1 MSTSYVCCM
10 HPGHMVAGK
19 SSCHLSETSYV
30 WQLSNTG
37 PSLLPLSCGVVCH
50 NVSNNHIFL
59 VSTSGPPTRG
69 KDRGR
74 RFFPG
79 PLAAKT
85 TTDGWIISPEH
96 RTART
101 CRRTVPTPRE
111 AVGWFSRWIYRGP
124 GRRTTPKAGPRRW
137 SFQKDSPRSAD
148 DSPPPPATADGV
160 VACDAVLAA
169 LATWP
174 AGSGLAMHAWRGDV
188 YVPSPASSTYI
199 YSPMSCVTVAG
210 QYVRCP
216 QHGNMADPSRVI
228 ASFAHGYASSTIRY
242 RQLLRL
248 HAC

>member
-85 TTDGWIISPEH
+85 TTDGWIISPEQS
-96 RTART
+96 TART
-101 CRRTVPTPRE
+101 SSYSPPL
-111 AVGWFSRWIYRGP
+111 P
-124 GRRTTPKAGPRRW
+124 GRRWGGLAGGYIEVRGAGPRR
-137 SFQKDSPRSAD
+137 KLGR
-148 DSPPPPATADGV
+148 
-160 VACDAVLAA
+160 AV
-169 LATWP
+169 
-174 AGSGLAMHAWRGDV
+174 G
-188 YVPSPASSTYI
+188 ASRKIHQDRLMTLLLL
-199 YSPMSCVTVAG
+199 
-210 QYVRCP
+210 
-216 QHGNMADPSRVI
+216 
-228 ASFAHGYASSTIRY
+228 
-242 RQLLRL
+242 QLRRME
-248 HAC
+248 